1 MLRKMRLRWDYFVN
15 PAGKNEDHKLELPG
29 IGERPDSSRASGC
42 LEAGGLRYPFSIRN
56 KT

>member
-15 PAGKNEDHKLELPG
+15 PAGKNEDHKLELSG
-29 IGERPDSSRASGC
+29 IRELLGNSRASGC
-42 LEAGGLRYPFSIRN
+42 PEAGGLRYPFSIRN